1 MKKEYIKP
9 TITVYKVEPTVIL
22 AASGPENAL
31 PIYNEGSFYIDDEE
45 I

>member
-9 TITVYKVEPTVIL
+9 TITVYKVEPTVIW

-31 PIYNEGSFYIDDEE
+31 PIYNEGDLYIDDEE